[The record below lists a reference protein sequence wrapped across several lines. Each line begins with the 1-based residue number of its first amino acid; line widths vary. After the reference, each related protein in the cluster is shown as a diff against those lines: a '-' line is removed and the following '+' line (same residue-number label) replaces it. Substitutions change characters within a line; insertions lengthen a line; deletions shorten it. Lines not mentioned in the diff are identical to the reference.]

1 MKKRKILL
9 ILTASIFVCSLLLF
23 SACMATNRLAAP
35 SFLGLDENNVI
46 SWTEVD
52 LARGYRISIE
62 NENGETTVT
71 ATENTYYSLDSLSEG
86 NYYIRLQSVGNNR
99 DIKDSAWSSAK
110 DFRKGYSTGLVYEL
124 IQNETAYAIVN
135 VGRASGEVVIE
146 DEYRDNKPVIQ
157 ISDRAFKNNK
167 KITKVTL
174 GANITYVGKEAF
186 YGCTALQE
194 IVIPE
199 GVAYMGESTFQ
210 NCSSLRSIK
219 IPSTLSS
226 VPKYAFAYCRNIE
239 NIEFCVEKVVP
250 EDENTWVGTTTI
262 GESAFTDCRTVEELI
277 LPETLTGIESGAFRQ
292 MAELAKVTI
301 GNNVTYI
308 NSDAFSS
315 DAKLSEV
322 VFGEDSGLTFIGQ
335 GAFSGCMSL
344 ESISLPEALEEI
356 SSMAFYNC
364 SSLDNIKIPDSVAE
378 IGQMAFY
385 NTKEYTEQTK
395 VVTDS
400 EQTKTNFKFIDRWL
414 VEFVGNKSTLT
425 NFNTSYPKYQPER
438 DGETGIV
445 GIASGCFSGCESLS
459 TVRIHKSIKYL
470 SSKAFY
476 ECSSLTKLTFESG
489 SELKKIGSTCF
500 YKAALETV
508 DLPTELESIKSYAFY
523 ACEKLEE
530 VKLPSTLT
538 SIGRAAFTNTKIWTR
553 AGQQDG
559 VLRIGNWA
567 VGFNPG
573 SEDNPVTNLD
583 VDLNEGDGE
592 WGHYGAI
599 EHIADYAFSGTL
611 ITGVKGTTNLISIGS
626 GAFYKCAALR
636 GNANKGTTF
645 ELNRRFEE
653 IKPYTFYGCTSLSQV
668 SIQNY
673 QNGSSL
679 EKIGNFAFFKCGLS
693 TAFGG
698 TSGVIDLS
706 VTKIK
711 EVPVFAFGF
720 TYANEIK
727 MATNSGRSTIESI
740 ASYAFHNMQ
749 QLTTVS
755 IPSSVKT
762 VGAFSFFEC
771 DKLSSLTI
779 NEGVEYIYQRAFYGC
794 DSLKTVT
801 FPASLVYIGA
811 GAFYKCYDL
820 QKIEFVTEE
829 LPEEDGGVKGV
840 KIIDSYAFYDD
851 EKLTVLELPAS
862 LTYIGKYA
870 FFGLEGLGSAVLPSS
885 IETMGQHI
893 FYGFDLTIYAEP
905 EKRPDGWSAKWNSLM
920 RPVVWGSVL
929 SEDKSYVVALKVT
942 ENTFEY
948 ADDFRSLDAPRR
960 SGYVFV
966 GWSTSENGE
975 AVYDGKSVVTAP
987 IGTVLYA
994 VWKEAEWRTA
1004 YNSAQNIISIVVGV
1018 GEAPED
1024 VLFDSEIFS
1033 KASSSK
1039 VSNYEGEKLIGWSY
1053 VKGGD
1058 IIFLAAEDNDWYK
1071 YVAPGTTLYAVY
1083 GDYQS
1088 YCNMADEYDERHG
1101 KVDDMSSL
1109 FGW

>member
-23 SACMATNRLAAP
+23 SACMATNKLAAP

-52 LARGYRISIE
+52 LARGYRISME
-62 NENGETTVT
+62 NENGEKTVST
-71 ATENTYYSLDSLSEG
+71 TENTYYSLDSLSEG
-86 NYYIRLQSVGNNR
+86 SYFIRLQSVGNGR
-99 DIKDSAWSSAK
+99 DIKDSVWSSAK

-157 ISDRAFKNNK
+157 IGDRAFKNNK

-174 GANITYVGKEAF
+174 GANIMSVGKEAF

-199 GVAYMGESTFQ
+199 GVTYMGDSTFQ

-219 IPSTLSS
+219 LPSTLSS
-226 VPKYAFAYCRNIE
+226 VPSYAFAYCRNIE
-239 NIEFCVEKVVP
+239 TIEFSVDKVVP
-250 EDENTWVGTTTI
+250 DDKNTWVGATTV
-262 GESAFTDCRTVEELI
+262 GESAFTDCRSVKELL
-277 LPETLTGIESGAFRQ
+277 LPETLTGIETGAFRQ
-292 MAELAKVTI
+292 MAELVKVTI
-301 GNNVTYI
+301 SDNITYI
-308 NSDAFSS
+308 NSDAFTS
-315 DAKLSEV
+315 DAKLTDV
-322 VFGEDSGLTFIGQ
+322 VIGENSRLDFIGQ
-335 GAFSGCMSL
+335 NAFMGCSGL
-344 ESISLPEALEEI
+344 ENIYLPETLEEI

-364 SSLDNIKIPDSVAE
+364 SSLDNIKIPDSVTE
-378 IGQMAFY
+378 VGQMAFY
-385 NTKEYTEQTK
+385 NTKEYIEQTK
-395 VVTDS
+395 VPDS
-400 EQTKTNFKFIDRWL
+400 IKKNFRFIDRWL
-414 VEFVGNKSTLT
+414 VEYVGNKDTLS
-425 NFNTSYPKYQPER
+425 NFNAGYPDYQPER
-438 DGETGIV
+438 DGEKGIV
-445 GIASGCFSGCESLS
+445 GVAANCFHNCEKLAD
-459 TVRIHKSIKYL
+459 VVIPKSVKYL
-470 SSKAFY
+470 SYNAFGN
-476 ECSSLTKLTFESG
+476 CQALKQLSFENG
-489 SELKKIGSTCF
+489 SELKRIGSYCF
-500 YKAALETV
+500 YGSAIDTV
-508 DLPTELESIKSYAFY
+508 SLPEGLESIKSYAFY
-523 ACEKLEE
+523 ACEKLEA
-530 VKLPSTLT
+530 VKLPSESLT
-538 SIGRAAFTNTKIWTR
+538 SVGRGVFTNTKIWTY

-573 SEDNPVTNLD
+573 SKDNPVTNLD

-611 ITGVKGTTNLISIGS
+611 ITGVKGTTNLKSIGS

-636 GNANKGTTF
+636 SNKNNGTTF

-706 VTKIK
+706 VTKVK

-727 MATNSGRSTIESI
+727 MATNSGKSTIESI

-851 EKLTVLELPAS
+851 EKLTVSELPAS

-960 SGYVFV
+960 SGYIFV
-966 GWSTSENGE
+966 GWSISENGE

-987 IGTVLYA
+987 IGTLLYA
-994 VWKEAEWRTA
+994 VWKEAEWGTA

-1039 VSNYEGEKLIGWSY
+1039 VSKYEGEKLIGWSY

-1058 IIFLAAEDNDWYK
+1058 IIFLAAEDNDWYE

-1088 YCNMADEYDERHG
+1088 YRNMAVDYDERHG
-1101 KVDDMSSL
+1101 KADDKGSL